1 MTITYDENGIV
12 IQNLSEILDELEA
25 LAQQFLGSDFVITP
39 ESPMGNLLLAFADR
53 ELSIQELAQYVAT
66 QLNVDTAEGKWLDF
80 ICALSN
86 IYRKAPTYTTIPITV
101 TGIDTTIVNAG
112 QLMIVDNTTNRYY
125 INTEYFVLDGTTIDV
140 TFRCTDYGQVSA
152 SSASVYAIKTPLSGI
167 TSVAYKSGGTTVV
180 GSETETDNELRLR
193 RENEL
198 EINASSTTASIR
210 AAVLEVTNVE
220 FCKVYEND
228 TSGTVDGIPTKAFEV
243 IVQGGDD
250 DEIALAILTKKT
262 AGIQAYG
269 STTVTVVDNDGDS
282 KVIGL
287 TRPVEVPMEY
297 DITILVTDGQTGD
310 WEATVK
316 EALVTHFNSYYTVGQ
331 TIYSYPAY
339 KTLNN
344 YEEILNVEEFFI
356 GKVATTADPS
366 ATEIAIAKREVGTL
380 SVANITITQTTT

>member
-1 MTITYDENGIV
+1 MAITYDENGIV

-25 LAQQFLGSDFVITP
+25 LSQQFLGSDFVITP

-80 ICALSN
+80 ICALNN

-125 INTEYFVLDGTTIDV
+125 INTEYFLLDGTTADV
-140 TFRCTDYGQVSA
+140 YFRCTDYGLVSA
-152 SSASVYAIKTPLSGI
+152 SSSSIYTIKTPVSGI
-167 TSVAYKSGGTTVV
+167 TSVEYKTGGTTIV
-180 GSETETDNELRLR
+180 GSETETDNELRIR

-198 EINASSTTASIR
+198 ELNASSTTASIKS
-210 AAVLEVTNVE
+210 AVLNVE
-220 FCKVYEND
+220 NVDFCRVYEND
-228 TSGTVDGIPTKAFEV
+228 TAGTVDGIPTKAFEV
-243 IVQGGDD
+243 IVEGGDD
-250 DEIALAILTKKT
+250 NEIASAILTKKT

-269 STTVTVVDNDGDS
+269 STVVTVTDEDSDS
-282 KVIGL
+282 KDIGF
-287 TRPVEVPMEY
+287 TRPIEVPMEY
-297 DITILVTDGQTGD
+297 DITVLVSSIQTED
-310 WEATVK
+310 WEDAVK
-316 EALVTHFNSYYTVGQ
+316 EALVSHFTSYYTVGQ

-380 SVANITITQTTT
+380 SVDNISITQTTS